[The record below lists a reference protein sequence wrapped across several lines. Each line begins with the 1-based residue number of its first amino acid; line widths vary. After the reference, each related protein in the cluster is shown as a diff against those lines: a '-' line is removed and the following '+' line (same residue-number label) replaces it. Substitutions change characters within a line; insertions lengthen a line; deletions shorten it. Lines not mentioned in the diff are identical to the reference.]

1 MSTFFSAFN
10 TTLLLFTFLLI
21 GYVLKKREL
30 LPASADMVLSRL
42 ENMIFVPAVVIS
54 TSITRFTAE
63 NIQAKGSYILVSVLV
78 AAILLPVSYLVGRML
93 GRKKARDFNYVNHS
107 SNAGN
112 TASEVN
118 TTNTDNAGNVG
129 NAASAVNT
137 ASTDNAG
144 NVGNAASTDNVGNVG
159 NVANTD
165 NTEERIF
172 RYSAMI
178 PNFSFFG
185 IPLVRGTLG
194 EEALFDYLIFC
205 LPMYLICYSIGV
217 VWLIP
222 SKEGSR
228 VTIRSFFNPICIS
241 LLIGIIL
248 GLCKVRLPGFLDTAL
263 SQASGCMGPVAMIL
277 TGFVVAG
284 YGIRNLLGDRRVY
297 IMTALRLLVIPFVIT
312 TLLRTFLKDSPVL
325 LYVLCFLAM
334 PLGLN
339 TIVIPA
345 AYGGDTRIGA
355 SCALISSVL
364 AVITI
369 PFLFL
374 VFGF

>member
-1 MSTFFSAFN
+1 MNKQQCSNVLYRNSCPMDTFFSALN
-10 TTLLLFTFLLI
+10 TTLLLFSFLLT
-21 GYVLKKREL
+21 GYILKKKEL
-30 LPASADMVLSRL
+30 LPSSADTVLSRL
-42 ENMIFVPAVVIS
+42 ENMIFVPAVVIA
-54 TSITRFTAE
+54 TFMTRFTPD
-63 NIQAKGSYILVSVLV
+63 NILAKWPYILVSALV
-78 AAILLPVSYLVGRML
+78 AVIVLPFSVLTGRML
-93 GRKKARDFNYVNHS
+93 GHD
-107 SNAGN
+107 
-112 TASEVN
+112 
-118 TTNTDNAGNVG
+118 
-129 NAASAVNT
+129 SA
-137 ASTDNAG
+137 
-144 NVGNAASTDNVGNVG
+144 
-159 NVANTD
+159 
-165 NTEERIF
+165 EERIF

-194 EEALFDYLIFC
+194 EDALFSYLIFC
-205 LPMYLICYSIGV
+205 IPMYIICYSIGV

-222 SKEGSR
+222 SEEGGKVSLK
-228 VTIRSFFNPICIS
+228 SFCNPICIS
-241 LLIGIIL
+241 LVIGMAF
-248 GLCKVRLPGFLDTAL
+248 GLSGLRLPGFLDTAL

-284 YGIRNLLGDRRVY
+284 YGLQSLLGDRRIY
-297 IMTALRLLVIPFVIT
+297 IMTALRLLVIPFCVT
-312 TLLRTFLKDSPVL
+312 FVLRFFLKDSPVL

-369 PFLFL
+369 PLLFL
-374 VFGF
+374 VFGY